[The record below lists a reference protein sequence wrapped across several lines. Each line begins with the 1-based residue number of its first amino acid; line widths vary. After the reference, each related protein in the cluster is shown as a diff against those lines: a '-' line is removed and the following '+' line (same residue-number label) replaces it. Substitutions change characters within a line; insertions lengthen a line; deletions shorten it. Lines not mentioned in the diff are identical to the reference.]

1 MAKINLLSWREE
13 YRREKKQE
21 FFTHTILVCILAG
34 AAAFIWVSVINS
46 AIENQN
52 YRNKLIQDEL
62 VVLNKQVA
70 EIQEL
75 KRKREELISRMR
87 VIQDLQGTR
96 PIIVRYFDEFIRAIP
111 DGVFILSMVRNGQQ
125 ITLDGIAESNS
136 RVASLMRN
144 IDNSEWFDESNL
156 KSVTADPAYGEQAV
170 RFSVV
175 LNTVLPS
182 NEDDKNKKK

>member
-21 FFTHTILVCILAG
+21 FITHTVLFAILA
-34 AAAFIWVSVINS
+34 ALVAFVWVSTVNS
-46 AIENQN
+46 AIDNQN
-52 YRNKLIQDEL
+52 FRNKLLKDEL
-62 VVLNKQVA
+62 VVLNKQVK

-75 KRKREELISRMR
+75 KKKREELISRMR

-96 PIIVRYFDEFIRAIP
+96 PVIVRYFDEFVKAIP
-111 DGVFILSMVRNGQQ
+111 DGVFILSMVRKDNV
-125 ITLDGIAESNS
+125 ITLEGIAESNS

-144 IDNSEWFDESNL
+144 IDNSTWFSESNL

-175 LNTVLPS
+175 LNTVVPTA
-182 NEDDKNKKK
+182 EDNKK

>member
-21 FFTHTILVCILAG
+21 FITHTVLFAILA
-34 AAAFIWVSVINS
+34 ALVAFVWVSTVNS
-46 AIENQN
+46 AIDNQN
-52 YRNKLIQDEL
+52 FRNKLLKDEL
-62 VVLNKQVA
+62 VVLNKQVK

-75 KRKREELISRMR
+75 KKKREELISRMR

-96 PIIVRYFDEFIRAIP
+96 PVIVRYFDEFVRAIP
-111 DGVFILSMVRNGQQ
+111 DGVFILSMVRKNSV
-125 ITLDGIAESNS
+125 ITLEGIAESNS

-144 IDNSEWFDESNL
+144 IDNSTWFSESNL

-175 LNTVLPS
+175 LNTVVPTA
-182 NEDDKNKKK
+182 EENKK

>member
-1 MAKINLLSWREE
+1 MAKINLLNWREDF
-13 YRREKKQE
+13 RQEKKQE
-21 FFTHTILVCILAG
+21 FIRQTVLVCIIAG
-34 AAAFIWVSVINS
+34 IVAFAWVSIVNS
-46 AIENQN
+46 SIENQN
-52 YRNKLIQDEL
+52 ARNQLVKDEL
-62 VVLNKQVA
+62 VVLDKQVK

-96 PIIVRYFDEFIRAIP
+96 PIIVRYFDEFVRAVP
-111 DGVFILSMVRNGQQ
+111 DGVFVLSMVRKGQT
-125 ITLDGIAESNS
+125 ITLDGVAESNS

-144 IDNSEWFDESNL
+144 IDNSLWFDESNL

-182 NEDDKNKKK
+182 DNNDNKNK

>member
-1 MAKINLLSWREE
+1 MARINLLSWREE

-21 FFTHTILVCILAG
+21 FVTHTVLVAILAG
-34 AAAFIWVSVINS
+34 LVAFVWLSTVNS
-46 AIENQN
+46 AIDNQD
-52 YRNKLIQDEL
+52 YRNKLLKDEL
-62 VVLNKQVA
+62 VVLNKQVK

-75 KRKREELISRMR
+75 KKKREELISRMR

-96 PIIVRYFDEFIRAIP
+96 PVIVRYFDEFVKAIP
-111 DGVFILSMVRNGQQ
+111 DGVFILSMTRKNNV
-125 ITLDGIAESNS
+125 ITLEGIAESNS

-144 IDNSEWFDESNL
+144 IDNSTWFSESNL

-175 LNTVLPS
+175 LNTVVPS
-182 NEDDKNKKK
+182 AEDNKN

>member
-1 MAKINLLSWREE
+1 MSIVNGS
-13 YRREKKQE
+13 
-21 FFTHTILVCILAG
+21 
-34 AAAFIWVSVINS
+34 
-46 AIENQN
+46 IENQN
-52 YRNKLIQDEL
+52 ARNQLIKDEL
-62 VVLNKQVA
+62 IVLDKQVK

-96 PIIVRYFDEFIRAIP
+96 PIIVRYFDEFVRAVP
-111 DGVFILSMVRNGQQ
+111 DGVFVLSMVRKGQT
-125 ITLDGIAESNS
+125 ITLDGVAESNS

-144 IDNSEWFDESNL
+144 IDNSLWFDESNL

-182 NEDDKNKKK
+182 DNNDNKNK

>member
-1 MAKINLLSWREE
+1 MAKINLLNWREDF
-13 YRREKKQE
+13 RREKKQE
-21 FFTHTILVCILAG
+21 FIQHTALVCIV
-34 AAAFIWVSVINS
+34 AAIIAFSWVSVVNG
-46 AIENQN
+46 AIDNQN
-52 YRNKLIQDEL
+52 SRNQLIKDEL
-62 VVLNKQVA
+62 VILDKQVK

-96 PIIVRYFDEFIRAIP
+96 PIIVRYFDEFVRAVP
-111 DGVFILSMVRNGQQ
+111 DGVFVLSMVRKGQT
-125 ITLDGIAESNS
+125 ITLDGVAESNS

-144 IDNSEWFDESNL
+144 IDSSLWFDESNL

-182 NEDDKNKKK
+182 DQNDNNNK

>member
-1 MAKINLLSWREE
+1 MARINLLSWREE

-21 FFTHTILVCILAG
+21 FISHTVFVCILAG
-34 AAAFIWVSVINS
+34 IAAFIWISMVNG
-46 AIENQN
+46 AIDNQE
-52 YRNKLIQDEL
+52 YRNKLLKDEL
-62 VVLNKQVA
+62 AVLNKQVK

-75 KRKREELISRMR
+75 KRKREDLISRMR

-96 PIIVRYFDEFIRAIP
+96 PVIVRYFDEFVRAIP
-111 DGVFILSMVRNGQQ
+111 DGVFILSMVRKGRG
-125 ITLDGIAESNS
+125 ITLDGVAESNS

-144 IDNSEWFDESNL
+144 IDNSTWFSESNL

-175 LNTVLPS
+175 LNTVVPS
-182 NEDDKNKKK
+182 GEDNKNK

>member
-21 FFTHTILVCILAG
+21 FITHTVLFAILA
-34 AAAFIWVSVINS
+34 ALVAFVWVSTVNS
-46 AIENQN
+46 AIDNQN
-52 YRNKLIQDEL
+52 FRNKLLKDEL
-62 VVLNKQVA
+62 VVLNKQVK

-75 KRKREELISRMR
+75 KKKREELISRMR

-96 PIIVRYFDEFIRAIP
+96 PVIVRYFDEFVKAIP
-111 DGVFILSMVRNGQQ
+111 DGVFILSMVRKNNV
-125 ITLDGIAESNS
+125 ITLEGIAESNS

-144 IDNSEWFDESNL
+144 IDNSTWFSESNL

-175 LNTVLPS
+175 LNTVVPTA
-182 NEDDKNKKK
+182 EDNKK

>member
-1 MAKINLLSWREE
+1 MARINLLSWREE

-21 FFTHTILVCILAG
+21 FISHTVFACILVGI
-34 AAAFIWVSVINS
+34 AAFIWISMVNG
-46 AIENQN
+46 AIDSQE
-52 YRNKLIQDEL
+52 YRNKLLKDEL
-62 VVLNKQVA
+62 AVLNTQVK

-75 KRKREELISRMR
+75 KRRREDLISRMR

-96 PIIVRYFDEFIRAIP
+96 PVIVRYFDEFVRAIP
-111 DGVFILSMVRNGQQ
+111 DGVFILSMVRKGNT
-125 ITLDGIAESNS
+125 ITLDGVAESNS

-144 IDNSEWFDESNL
+144 IDNSTWFSESNL

-175 LNTVLPS
+175 LNTVVPS
-182 NEDDKNKKK
+182 SEDNKNK

>member
-1 MAKINLLSWREE
+1 MARINLLSWREE

-21 FFTHTILVCILAG
+21 FITHTVLFALLAG
-34 AAAFIWVSVINS
+34 IVAFVWVSMVNS
-46 AIENQN
+46 AIDNQEF
-52 YRNKLIQDEL
+52 RNKLLKDEL
-62 VVLNKQVA
+62 SVLNKQVK

-75 KRKREELISRMR
+75 KKKREELISRMR

-96 PIIVRYFDEFIRAIP
+96 PVIVRYFDEFVRAIP
-111 DGVFILSMVRNGQQ
+111 DGVFVLSMARKGNI

-144 IDNSEWFDESNL
+144 IDNSTWFSESNL

-175 LNTVLPS
+175 LNTVVPTA
-182 NEDDKNKKK
+182 EENKK

>member
-21 FFTHTILVCILAG
+21 FFSHSALVCILTG
-34 AAAFIWVSVINS
+34 IVAFVWFSMVAS

-52 YRNKLIQDEL
+52 YRNKLLTDEI
-62 VVLNKQVA
+62 VVLDKQVK

-96 PIIVRYFDEFIRAIP
+96 PIIVRYFDEFVRSVP
-111 DGVFILSMVRNGQQ
+111 DGVFVLSMVRKDQT
-125 ITLDGIAESNS
+125 ITLDGVAESNS

-144 IDNSEWFDESNL
+144 IDNSEWFAESNL
-156 KSVTADPAYGEQAV
+156 QSVTADPAYGEQAV

-175 LNTVLPS
+175 LHTVLPS
-182 NEDDKNKKK
+182 NEDDKNKK

>member
-1 MAKINLLSWREE
+1 MAKINLLNWREE

-21 FFTHTILVCILAG
+21 FVTHSILVAIVAG
-34 AAAFIWVSVINS
+34 AIAFGWVTMVNS
-46 AIENQN
+46 AIERQK
-52 YRNKLIQDEL
+52 YRNKILTDEIS
-62 VVLNKQVA
+62 VLNEQVR

-96 PIIVRYFDEFIRAIP
+96 PVIVRYFDEFVKAIP
-111 DGVFILSMVRNGQQ
+111 DGVFVLSMERKGKI
-125 ITLDGIAESNS
+125 ITLSGVAESNS

-144 IDNSEWFDESNL
+144 IDSSDWFSESNL

-175 LNTVLPS
+175 LNTVVPS
-182 NEDDKNKKK
+182 SDDENDNKG

>member
-21 FFTHTILVCILAG
+21 FITHTVLVVIV
-34 AAAFIWVSVINS
+34 AAIVAFVWVSTVNS
-46 AIENQN
+46 AIDNQDF
-52 YRNKLIQDEL
+52 RNKLLKDEL
-62 VVLNKQVA
+62 TVLNKQVK

-75 KRKREELISRMR
+75 KKKREELISRMR

-96 PIIVRYFDEFIRAIP
+96 PVIVRYFDEFVKAIP
-111 DGVFILSMVRNGQQ
+111 DGVFILSMVRKDNI
-125 ITLDGIAESNS
+125 ITLEGIAESNS

-144 IDNSEWFDESNL
+144 IDNSTWFSESNL

-175 LNTVLPS
+175 LNTVVPTT
-182 NEDDKNKKK
+182 EENKK

>member
-1 MAKINLLSWREE
+1 MARINLLSWREE

-21 FFTHTILVCILAG
+21 FISHTVFVAIIAG
-34 AAAFIWVSVINS
+34 IVAFIWVAMVNG
-46 AIENQN
+46 AIDNQN
-52 YRNKLIQDEL
+52 YRNSLLKDEL
-62 VVLNKQVA
+62 VVLDKQVK

-96 PIIVRYFDEFIRAIP
+96 PVIVRYFDEFVRAIP
-111 DGVFILSMVRNGQQ
+111 DGVFVLSMVRKDNT
-125 ITLDGIAESNS
+125 ITLDGVAESNS

-144 IDNSEWFDESNL
+144 IDNSTWFSESNL

-175 LNTVLPS
+175 LNTVVPS
-182 NEDDKNKKK
+182 SEDNNNK

>member
-1 MAKINLLSWREE
+1 MAKINLLNWRED

-21 FFTHTILVCILAG
+21 FIQHTALVCII
-34 AAAFIWVSVINS
+34 AFVIAFSWVSVVNS
-46 AIENQN
+46 AIDNQN
-52 YRNKLIQDEL
+52 SRNQLIKDEL
-62 VVLNKQVA
+62 VVLDKQVK

-96 PIIVRYFDEFIRAIP
+96 PIIVRYFDEFVRAVP
-111 DGVFILSMVRNGQQ
+111 DGVFVLSMVRKGQT
-125 ITLDGIAESNS
+125 ITLDGVAESNS
-136 RVASLMRN
+136 RVASLMHN
-144 IDNSEWFDESNL
+144 IDSSLWFDESNL

-182 NEDDKNKKK
+182 DQNDNNKK

>member
-1 MAKINLLSWREE
+1 MAKINLLNWREE
-13 YRREKKQE
+13 FRREKKQE
-21 FFTHTILVCILAG
+21 FIQHTALVCIV
-34 AAAFIWVSVINS
+34 AAIIAISWVSVVNS
-46 AIENQN
+46 AIDNQN
-52 YRNKLIQDEL
+52 SRNQLIKDEL
-62 VVLNKQVA
+62 VVLDKQVK

-75 KRKREELISRMR
+75 KRRREELISRMR

-96 PIIVRYFDEFIRAIP
+96 PIIVRYFDEFVRAVP
-111 DGVFILSMVRNGQQ
+111 DGVFVLSMVRKGQT
-125 ITLDGIAESNS
+125 ITLDGVAESNS

-144 IDNSEWFDESNL
+144 IDSSLWFDESNL

-182 NEDDKNKKK
+182 DQNDNNNK

>member
-21 FFTHTILVCILAG
+21 FITHTILFALFAG
-34 AAAFIWVSVINS
+34 IVAFVWVSMVNS
-46 AIENQN
+46 AIDNQEF
-52 YRNKLIQDEL
+52 RNKLLKDEL
-62 VVLNKQVA
+62 TVLNKQVK

-75 KRKREELISRMR
+75 KKKREELISRMR

-96 PIIVRYFDEFIRAIP
+96 PVIVRYFDEFVRAIP
-111 DGVFILSMVRNGQQ
+111 DGVFVLSMARKDNV

-144 IDNSEWFDESNL
+144 IDNSTWFSESNL

-175 LNTVLPS
+175 LNTVVPTA
-182 NEDDKNKKK
+182 EENKK

>member
-1 MAKINLLSWREE
+1 MAKINLLNWREDF
-13 YRREKKQE
+13 RREKKQE
-21 FFTHTILVCILAG
+21 FIEHTALVCI
-34 AAAFIWVSVINS
+34 AAAIIAFSWVSVVNS
-46 AIENQN
+46 AIDNQN
-52 YRNKLIQDEL
+52 SRNQLIKDEL
-62 VVLNKQVA
+62 VILDKQVK

-96 PIIVRYFDEFIRAIP
+96 PIIVRYFDEFVRAVP
-111 DGVFILSMVRNGQQ
+111 DGVFVLSMVRKGQT
-125 ITLDGIAESNS
+125 ITLDGVAESNS

-144 IDNSEWFDESNL
+144 IDSSLWFDESNL

-182 NEDDKNKKK
+182 DQNDNNNK

>member
-1 MAKINLLSWREE
+1 MAKINLLNWREE

-21 FFTHTILVCILAG
+21 FIQQTVVICAGFGFLA
-34 AAAFIWVSVINS
+34 FLWVSMLVS
-46 AIENQN
+46 AIDNQN
-52 YRNKLIQDEL
+52 YRNEVLQNEIR
-62 VVLNKQVA
+62 VLNEQVR

-75 KRKREELISRMR
+75 KRKREELISRMK

-96 PIIVRYFDEFIRAIP
+96 PVIVRYFDEFVRAVP
-111 DGVFILSMVRNGQQ
+111 DGVFVLSMQRQGKQ

-156 KSVTADPAYGEQAV
+156 KTVTADTAYGENAV

-175 LNTVLPS
+175 LNTVVPNS
-182 NEDDKNKKK
+182 EEENNN